1 MLSFSENLTA
11 MLRLRFATNDIAV
24 DLHALL
30 HLTVTKGILTA
41 EGSSLGSIS
50 YFARNY
56 GIPLQGEVRFQPTS
70 VTTQTTV

>member
-11 MLRLRFATNDIAV
+11 MLLLRFATNDIAV

-41 EGSSLGSIS
+41 KGSSLGSIS